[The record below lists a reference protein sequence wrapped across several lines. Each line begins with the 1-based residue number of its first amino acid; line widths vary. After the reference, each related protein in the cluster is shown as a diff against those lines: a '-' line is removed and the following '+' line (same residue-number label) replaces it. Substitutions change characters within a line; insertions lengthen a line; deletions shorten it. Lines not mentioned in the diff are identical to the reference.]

1 MGVIDRL
8 LVREI
13 LKTLLVILLVLA
25 LVLLANTLVRYLG
38 KAAVGALGT
47 DVLLLVVGLELLRA
61 MGLIVPPAF
70 FFAVLW
76 VLGNMHRDSEM
87 TALAASGFGHAR
99 LFRSVLLLA
108 LPLAV
113 LVGVLVM
120 ELLPWAKQQVDR
132 IKLEQ
137 ANSADISGVRP
148 GRFNEFSRGGVVVY
162 AEREA
167 PEGRGLHG
175 LLVQDR
181 QQGRTGLV
189 TAEQARQ
196 VTDPETGERYV
207 VLIDGRRYEGVPGER
222 DYSIGRFET
231 YSLRIPELEPLPRR
245 LRKSA
250 KPWRMLA
257 ASDAPADR
265 AELHARLATPLVLI
279 AFGMLAV
286 PLARVPPRSGVYG
299 RLLLAVFLYFLVINL
314 QRVAERWLA
323 EGSLPDWLGLWW
335 LPLAMLGVTW
345 LMLAMDS
352 NRFRSRWRRWRMGHA

>member
-25 LVLLANTLVRYLG
+25 VVLLSNTLVRYLG
-38 KAAVGALGT
+38 KAAIGVLGT

-61 MGLIVPPAF
+61 LGLIVPPAF

-99 LFRSVLLLA
+99 LFRSVLILAVPLA
-108 LPLAV
+108 LIV
-113 LVGVLVM
+113 TVLVM
-120 ELLPWAKQQVDR
+120 ELLPWAKGQVDR

-137 ANSADISGVRP
+137 AQSADISGVRP
-148 GRFNEFSRGGVVVY
+148 GRFNEFSRGGLVVY
-162 AEREA
+162 AEQVA
-167 PEGRGLHG
+167 ADGRGLQG

-181 QQGRTGLV
+181 QQGRIGLV
-189 TAEQARQ
+189 TAEQAYQ
-196 VTDPETGERYV
+196 LTDPGTGERYV
-207 VLIDGRRYEGVPGER
+207 ILRDGRRYEGVPGQR
-222 DYSIGRFET
+222 DYAVGHFET
-231 YSLRIPELEPLPRR
+231 YTLRIPAIEPFAQR

-250 KPWRMLA
+250 KPWRMLL

-265 AELHARLATPLVLI
+265 AELHARIAIPLVLI

-314 QRVAERWLA
+314 QRIAEGWL
-323 EGSLPDWLGLWW
+323 EDGSLPDWLGLWW

-345 LMLAMDS
+345 LLLAVDS
-352 NRFRSRWRRWRMGHA
+352 NRFRAWRRRWRTGGT

>member
-25 LVLLANTLVRYLG
+25 LVLLSNTLVRYLG
-38 KAAVGALGT
+38 KAAIGVLGT

-99 LFRSVLLLA
+99 LFRSVLMLAVPLA
-108 LPLAV
+108 LVVA
-113 LVGVLVM
+113 VLVM
-120 ELLPWAKQQVDR
+120 ELLPWAKVQVDR

-137 ANSADISGVRP
+137 AQSADISGVRP
-148 GRFNEFSRGGVVVY
+148 GRFNEFSRGGLVVY
-162 AEREA
+162 AEQVD
-167 PEGRGLHG
+167 PDGRGLRG

-181 QQGRTGLV
+181 QHGRIGLV
-189 TAEQARQ
+189 TAEQAYQ
-196 VTDPETGERYV
+196 VTDPASGERYV
-207 VLIDGRRYEGVPGER
+207 ILTEGRRYEGVPGQR
-222 DYSIGRFET
+222 DYAIGRFEEYT
-231 YSLRIPELEPLPRR
+231 MRVPAVETLTATLRQ
-245 LRKSA
+245 SA
-250 KPWRMLA
+250 KPWRMLL

-265 AELHARLATPLVLI
+265 AELHARIAIPLVLI

-314 QRVAERWLA
+314 QRIAERWLA
-323 EGSLPDWLGLWW
+323 EGSLPGWLGLWW
-335 LPLAMLGVTW
+335 LPLAMIGVTW
-345 LMLAMDS
+345 LLLAMDS
-352 NRFRSRWRRWRMGHA
+352 NRFRSWRRRWRTGGA